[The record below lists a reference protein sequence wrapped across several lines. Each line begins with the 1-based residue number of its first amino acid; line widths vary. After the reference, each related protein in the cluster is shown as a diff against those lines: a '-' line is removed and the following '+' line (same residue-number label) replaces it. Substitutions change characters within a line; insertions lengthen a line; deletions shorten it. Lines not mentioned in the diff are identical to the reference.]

1 MDKYYRMSRE
11 RFEQLNQ
18 EQKASGLS
26 IKDFCKHQGFSR
38 TSFYFWRQKF
48 GLAERATD
56 NDPRP
61 SPLTPI
67 NITEG
72 GAVASTLPRQ
82 ARSRGGQEW
91 AKFGK
96 VPGVAQPMPRMV
108 GDALAAQA
116 EGAQHRW
123 QGAAS
128 PQGGARKGAGHRSAQ
143 PMFINVQ
150 IFYL

>member
-82 ARSRGGQEW
+82 ARSKDTGLDDSKETSPCLHEDSIDEEQR
-91 AKFGK
+91 
-96 VPGVAQPMPRMV
+96 VAP
-108 GDALAAQA
+108 
-116 EGAQHRW
+116 
-123 QGAAS
+123 
-128 PQGGARKGAGHRSAQ
+128 
-143 PMFINVQ
+143 
-150 IFYL
+150 